1 METQRKTDSEWA
13 AALLAK
19 LVAEAELMAAV
30 VLAWLREMDEL

>member
-1 METQRKTDSEWA
+1 MNTKRTDSEWA

-30 VLAWLREMDEL
+30 VLAWLEDLEG